1 MVDNANVKELWGV
14 EFRLV
19 PDGLAEEDVVSFVND
34 LQDKRKQGKGDG
46 EGQASLVKLAEQTVI
61 EADRLAENIK
71 DQARQEAEEQAAA
84 ILAASRKGATE
95 EARELVDKAQ
105 REVTVQTEAV
115 VSKAKKDADDIV
127 SKARRDAEQVLQ
139 SARDQLPGIESE
151 AKLQAEYLVRR
162 FTVQFV
168 EQIRAVVTETSN
180 NMLPSLDALTKDAG
194 RSDAVEDASEHK
206 AVTSSAK
213 SKTKSSSQR

>member
-1 MVDNANVKELWGV
+1 MENANVKELWGV

-19 PDGLAEEDVVSFVND
+19 PEGLAEEDVVSFVND
-34 LQDKRKQGKGDG
+34 LQVKRKQGQGDDG
-46 EGQASLVKLAEQTVI
+46 GQASLLKLAEQTVI
-61 EADRLAENIK
+61 EADRLAESIK
-71 DQARQEAEEQAAA
+71 DQAREEAEEQAAA
-84 ILAASRKGATE
+84 ILAVSKKQAIK
-95 EARELVDKAQ
+95 EARGLVDKAQ

-115 VSKAKKDADDIV
+115 VSKAKKDAEDIV

-168 EQIRAVVTETSN
+168 EQIRAVVTDTTN
-180 NMLPSLDALTKDAG
+180 TMLPALDALTKEAG
-194 RSDAVEDASEHK
+194 QSGVLEAAAEPE
-206 AVTSSAK
+206 AVTPSAK
-213 SKTKSSSQR
+213 SKSKSSSKR